1 MATMTAAQQ
10 NAMNIELWQGIASIA
25 DNEELMAKLTK
36 YVKKLAKQKEPD
48 PTLFTKEEFFQRIDE
63 AKKGEIYTLAE
74 DETIDDLIKRV
85 G

>member
-1 MATMTAAQQ
+1 MTAAEQ
-10 NAMNIELWQGIASIA
+10 NAMHVELWKGIASIA

-63 AKKGEIYTLAE
+63 AKKGPSMSFASVEELDKYIQSL
-74 DETIDDLIKRV
+74 
-85 G
+85 